1 MNLLQFFKCYETTKI
16 SPFMYDPY
24 NPIKKHFPQKTFCYH
39 VYHIPVLRSSHR
51 RCSVK
56 NILLKIWE
64 ISHKKNLCW
73 RLLKACNFIK
83 KDSNADAFYV
93 KFSKILR
100 TPICKRVKAPQKN
113 KSIACIRMVN
123 DTIEQQILFIENM
136 NLMKLVCAMFTL
148 YQNAFF
154 VSSFRP
160 QKRA

>member
-1 MNLLQFFKCYETTKI
+1 MLWNHENKPLHVWSLQPNKKAFPSKNVLLSCI
-16 SPFMYDPY
+16 PY
-24 NPIKKHFPQKTFCYH
+24 TSSQKQPPAVCCKKHF
-39 VYHIPVLRSSHR
+39 I
-51 RCSVK
+51 K
-56 NILLKIWE
+56 NLGNFTQ
-64 ISHKKNLCW
+64 KNLCW
-73 RLLKACNFIK
+73 RLLKACKFIK

-100 TPICKRVKAPQKN
+100 TPIRKRVKAPQKN

-136 NLMKLVCAMFTL
+136 NLMKLVCAIFTL

-160 QKRA
+160 QKRAW